1 MPDSRVRFFGITDD
15 KLFYDERKKRF
26 VYLDD
31 APAIAH
37 KTYNNSHFKEQRPDL
52 FGQEQHEFKLKL
64 KFGQQL
70 LRHMNY
76 QTKLEMRRLWR
87 SMGQMSYQYFYPLLD
102 DFMTYQAI
110 DKPRLLRLWTWDDS
124 SRIVNMMSVHLMKSH
139 RYALDIPIQR
149 QQGLTKEDLKRK
161 EDQLTEYFLNEMRKK
176 PAVAQ

>member
-1 MPDSRVRFFGITDD
+1 
-15 KLFYDERKKRF
+15 
-26 VYLDD
+26 
-31 APAIAH
+31 
-37 KTYNNSHFKEQRPDL
+37 
-52 FGQEQHEFKLKL
+52 
-64 KFGQQL
+64 
-70 LRHMNY
+70 MNY

-149 QQGLTKEDLKRK
+149 QQGLTKDDLKRK
-161 EDQLTEYFLNEMRKK
+161 EDQLTEYFLYEMRKK
-176 PAVAQ
+176 PALA